1 MMSTIAQ
8 SRHFAYRSLLTLWRQ
23 PWWIAVTLVQPI
35 VWLVLFGA
43 LFKSVTRIPGFAGD
57 DFIQYIA
64 PGVIVMTSF
73 FSAGWAGMGLLND
86 IQEGVV
92 ARFLVTPATRT
103 AQLLGKMVQGA
114 VSVVVQALII
124 IVLALLMGA
133 SFPGGVPGILVL
145 LVVSV
150 LMATAVASLSFAL
163 ALASGK
169 EETVIAVMN
178 FFMLPLTFLSTSFQQ
193 KQLMPD
199 WMQTV
204 VAFNPLNWAIEAAR
218 SATLDV
224 PTDLT
229 AAGGT
234 DWGAVGLRLL
244 WLAVLAVL
252 CLRVT
257 NMAFRAYQRKV

>member
-1 MMSTIAQ
+1 MSTIAQ

-64 PGVIVMTSF
+64 PGVIVMTAF

-86 IQEGVV
+86 MQEGVV
-92 ARFLVTPATRT
+92 DRFLVTPATRT
-103 AQLLGKMVQGA
+103 AQLLGRMVQGA

-124 IVLALLMGA
+124 VVLALLMGA
-133 SFPGGVPGILVL
+133 SFPGGPLGILVL
-145 LVVSV
+145 LLVSI
-150 LMATAVASLSFAL
+150 LIATAVAALSFAL
-163 ALASGK
+163 ALVSGK

-178 FFMLPLTFLSTSFQQ
+178 FFMLPLTFLSTAFQQ
-193 KQLMPD
+193 RQLMPD

-204 VAFNPLNWAIEAAR
+204 VQFNPLNWAIDAAR

-224 PTDLT
+224 PVDLT
-229 AAGGT
+229 DAGGA
-234 DWGAVGLRLL
+234 DWGDIGLRVL
-244 WLAVLAVL
+244 WLVVLVVL

-257 NMAFRAYQRKV
+257 NRAFAAYQRRV